1 MDAIQEV
8 VIVNGPS
15 VPVTSKS
22 LNAPSCLAV
31 KGVTDD
37 GAMDDTADN
46 PAARDGMT
54 PPVRRRAFTS
64 GWNTA
69 VVREPRFDF
78 SGAAPQKFIAMNGLS
93 IQVLASN

>member
-1 MDAIQEV
+1 MNAIQEV

-31 KGVTDD
+31 KGVTAD
-37 GAMDDTADN
+37 GAMDDTTDI
-46 PAARDGMT
+46 PTARDGMT
-54 PPVRRRAFTS
+54 PPVRCRAFTS

-69 VVREPRFDF
+69 VVREPRFD
-78 SGAAPQKFIAMNGLS
+78 GATPQKFIAMNGLS
-93 IQVLASN
+93 IKMLGSN